1 MSSATRFVRIMGR
14 TMHDKGDLVT
24 WRVNNVHYTG
34 IVLEVW
40 DSNVYEPEEC
50 NVLLPSGQTAVVRA
64 RNLRSLQRLEDI
76 KE

>member
-1 MSSATRFVRIMGR
+1 MMRR
-14 TMHDKGDLVT
+14 TIHEEGDLVT
-24 WRVNNVHYTG
+24 WQVNNIHYAG

-50 NVLLPSGQTAVVRA
+50 NVLLPDGKTAVVRA
-64 RNLRSLQRLEDI
+64 RNLRSLQRFEDI